1 MANRVAVTTR
11 WLDLA
16 AVPAPWTPVAVANL
30 PRTVLCEVLIER
42 QPERLIASGILAGEV
57 RPGRG
62 GVRDAGRA
70 AGSQAGRVGGGGA
83 RVIRLG
89 VRVPRER
96 AELVAA
102 ELLALSPGG
111 LEEVDLDG
119 GLVELAIYGAPGEVR
134 GPGGAA
140 RGGGWTRWS
149 TWSTSEV
156 PDDWSERWR
165 DWHRPLDVGP
175 LRVRPPWEPPRH
187 GALDVVI
194 DPGQAFGTGAH
205 PTTRLS
211 LELLCELPARGPL
224 ADWGCG
230 SGVLALAAARLGFD
244 PVLACDH
251 DPASVEATLA
261 AAETNGITAGD
272 RRARAATRRYV
283 VSRCDLRRAAGP
295 WAPTVTANLV
305 RPLLLEVAALDGP
318 AAGAADR
325 VGAGDRGG
333 RRGRRRRSRATG
345 CARRRDARATAG
357 PPSCSTR

>member
-1 MANRVAVTTR
+1 M
-11 WLDLA
+11 
-16 AVPAPWTPVAVANL
+16 
-30 PRTVLCEVLIER
+30 
-42 QPERLIASGILAGEV
+42 
-57 RPGRG
+57 
-62 GVRDAGRA
+62 
-70 AGSQAGRVGGGGA
+70 GGGGA

-111 LEEVDLDG
+111 LEEIDLDG
-119 GLVELAIYGAPGEVR
+119 GVVELAIYGAPGEVADLGELR
-134 GPGGAA
+134 AA
-140 RGGGWTRWS
+140 VGDALVEVV
-149 TWSTSEV
+149 TSDV

-175 LRVRPPWEPPRH
+175 LRVRPPWEPPRA

-211 LELLCELPARGPL
+211 LELLCELPAGGAL

-230 SGVLALAAARLGFD
+230 SGVLALAAARLGFG

-261 AAETNGITAGD
+261 AA
-272 RRARAATRRYV
+272 AANELEV
-283 VSRCDLRRAAGP
+283 QVCRCDLRRAPGP
-295 WAPTVTANLV
+295 WAPAVTANLV
-305 RPLLLEVAALDGP
+305 RPLLLEVAALMERPPERLIASGLENGEADEV
-318 AAGAADR
+318 AAAFARHGLGEA
-325 VGAGDRGG
+325 
-333 RRGRRRRSRATG
+333 
-345 CARRRDARATAG
+345 ARRDGDGWSAILL
-357 PPSCSTR
+357 TR